1 MVSREQVVEAYRLIL
16 GREPESEDAIS
27 NHMAAHKD
35 LESLRLAMLH
45 SPEFRRVA
53 LYSPWLLPMDEC
65 PRIDVETE
73 TDGDDRLRLL
83 FERVAQSWNALGASE
98 PYWSVLTDEAFR
110 LDSFSQHA
118 RLYLESG
125 ESEVLR
131 LMAWLDRNG
140 VKPESLGGCLEFGCG
155 TGRITR
161 WLAKCFERV
170 LACDVSEPHL
180 KLAREHLE
188 KAGCRNVEFRLM
200 ATLSLLDELPP
211 ADLIFSVI
219 VLQHNPP
226 PLIAHILRKLL
237 DALRPGG
244 VAFFQ
249 LPTYSRGYRF
259 EVAKYLRS
267 KARADSVEMHVL
279 PQAEVFSIVAS
290 HSCEML
296 EVLPDSCVGDPD
308 WISNTFLVRK
318 RS

>member
-1 MVSREQVVEAYRLIL
+1 
-16 GREPESEDAIS
+16 
-27 NHMAAHKD
+27 
-35 LESLRLAMLH
+35 
-45 SPEFRRVA
+45 
-53 LYSPWLLPMDEC
+53 
-65 PRIDVETE
+65 
-73 TDGDDRLRLL
+73 
-83 FERVAQSWNALGASE
+83 
-98 PYWSVLTDEAFR
+98 
-110 LDSFSQHA
+110 
-118 RLYLESG
+118 
-125 ESEVLR
+125 
-131 LMAWLDRNG
+131 
-140 VKPESLGGCLEFGCG
+140 
-155 TGRITR
+155 
-161 WLAKCFERV
+161 
-170 LACDVSEPHL
+170 
-180 KLAREHLE
+180 
-188 KAGCRNVEFRLM
+188 
-200 ATLSLLDELPP
+200 
-211 ADLIFSVI
+211 VI